1 MPSHKQFTNP
11 CLDKVEKLCLS
22 YQLNSRIHVP
32 FQTIFYNL
40 DACDYRKQDTY
51 HIIIPTI
58 SISKFSIKYLA
69 NFKRR
74 LLNVIL
80 YALVTDLMHAN
91 SLHMDLVRDKLFSKV
106 WDSILTYDKYDAEE
120 YGFTWLGYTYYSS
133 FDYVKQDDMESDIYY
148 AGYDKGGRGRQYL
161 TCMNISYR
169 GNLSLGSM
177 LYHLRRVQVQGS
189 NS

>member
-1 MPSHKQFTNP
+1 M
-11 CLDKVEKLCLS
+11 L
-22 YQLNSRIHVP
+22 
-32 FQTIFYNL
+32 
-40 DACDYRKQDTY
+40 
-51 HIIIPTI
+51 
-58 SISKFSIKYLA
+58 
-69 NFKRR
+69 
-74 LLNVIL
+74 IL
-80 YALVTDLMHAN
+80 YI
-91 SLHMDLVRDKLFSKV
+91 
-106 WDSILTYDKYDAEE
+106 WTYDKYDAEE